1 MTEIDA
7 LGAYTPGDTN
17 EIKEQELWSLDAT
30 FTDYILPRIKAFRK
44 MKRHGYPAGVID
56 VSASDGVGVDEANW
70 AVVESNQEERE
81 VAEWENILH
90 DIENAF
96 QLLKKG
102 DCSHDRTKAQHEVIT
117 KGLGLFAKY
126 YEYLW
131 D

>member
-7 LGAYTPGDTN
+7 LGAYTPADTN

-30 FTDYILPRIKAFRK
+30 LTDYILPRIKAFRK

-56 VSASDGVGVDEANW
+56 VLASDGFGDGW
-70 AVVESNQEERE
+70 AVAESNHEERE

-102 DCSHDRTKAQHEVIT
+102 DCSHDRTNAQHGVIT

>member
-7 LGAYTPGDTN
+7 LGAYTPGNTN

-56 VSASDGVGVDEANW
+56 VSASAGEDYEAKW
-70 AVVESNQEERE
+70 GVVESNHEERE

-102 DCSHDRTKAQHEVIT
+102 DCSHDRTNAQHEVIT

-126 YEYLW
+126 YEHLW

>member
-7 LGAYTPGDTN
+7 LGAYTPEDTD

-30 FTDYILPRIKAFRK
+30 FTDYILPRIKAYRA
-44 MKRHGYPAGVID
+44 MKRHGYPSLLMA
-56 VSASDGVGVDEANW
+56 
-70 AVVESNQEERE
+70 ESVQIREPGEEEDRA
-81 VAEWENILH
+81 VAEWENILY

-96 QLLKKG
+96 QLLKYG
-102 DCSHDRTKAQHEVIT
+102 EDYDRSKSQHEDIT

-126 YEYLW
+126 YEHLW

>member
-7 LGAYTPGDTN
+7 LGAYTPSETN

-44 MKRHGYPAGVID
+44 MKRQGYPAGLID
-56 VSASDGVGVDEANW
+56 VSASDGVGDGWDGW

-81 VAEWENILH
+81 LAEWENILH

-126 YEYLW
+126 YEHLW

>member
-7 LGAYTPGDTN
+7 LGGWTPSETD

-44 MKRHGYPAGVID
+44 MKRHGYPRGVID
-56 VSASDGVGVDEANW
+56 VAASDGGGGDEANG
-70 AVVESNQEERE
+70 AVVESNHEERE
-81 VAEWENILH
+81 GAEWENILH

-96 QLLKKG
+96 QLLK
-102 DCSHDRTKAQHEVIT
+102 DVEDHAFRSKAQHEVIT

-126 YEYLW
+126 YAHLW

>member
-7 LGAYTPGDTN
+7 LGAYTPEDTD

-30 FTDYILPRIKAFRK
+30 FTDYILPRIKAFRA
-44 MKRHGYPAGVID
+44 MKRQGYP
-56 VSASDGVGVDEANW
+56 SALMA
-70 AVVESNQEERE
+70 ESVRIREPGKEEDRA

-102 DCSHDRTKAQHEVIT
+102 DCSHDRTNAQHEVIT